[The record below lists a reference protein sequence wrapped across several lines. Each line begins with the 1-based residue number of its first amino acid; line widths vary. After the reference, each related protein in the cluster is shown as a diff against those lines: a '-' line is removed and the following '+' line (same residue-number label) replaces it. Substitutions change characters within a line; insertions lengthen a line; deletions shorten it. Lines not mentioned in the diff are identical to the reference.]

1 MRKSK
6 WSLLLTLT
14 LVLSMFLAACSGGGG
29 NNGGSSDGKS
39 GDDGKDGGNT
49 DVPQVLNILE
59 SAEIPTMDSVMG
71 TDAVA
76 FQVMAETMEGLYRLG
91 ENMEPVEGMA
101 EKHEVS
107 KDEKT
112 YTFHLR
118 DAQWSNGTPVTAD
131 DFVYAW
137 RKAVD
142 PDTGSQYNFILGDLK
157 NANAIMAGEME
168 PEELGVEAVDE
179 KTLKVELEQPVPY
192 FISLTTF
199 ATFLPQNEEFVEE
212 QGDQYALEDENLIY
226 NGPFTLTDWKHEEGW
241 VLKKNPDYWDAETV
255 KLDEINVNVVKETA
269 TGVNLYETG
278 KIDRVGLSSEFV
290 NKYKEHE
297 DYKTFEEPVMFYLK
311 MNQEREDLANVH
323 IRKAIQAAIN
333 KEDLVNVILNNGS
346 LAANYFVPK
355 GFVTHPETGED
366 FREING
372 DLIKSD
378 PEVAK
383 EHWEKGLEELGK
395 EEITLEILGGDTEVA
410 KKMDEYLKNQL
421 ETNLPG
427 LKIELKGVPFQQRLE
442 LDEAMDY
449 DLQNAGWGPDYADAM
464 TFIDMWVTDGGHN
477 KTGFSNEK
485 YDKLVKDAKTTL
497 TSDPAKRFEAMLEAE
512 KLLIEEEAVLAPLY
526 QRARAQLWKPYVKNV
541 YQNSFGPDYSYKWA
555 YIEK

>member
-29 NNGGSSDGKS
+29 NNADGEKDS
-39 GDDGKDGGNT
+39 KDGKDSGNK

-76 FQVMAETMEGLYRLG
+76 FQVMAETMEGLMRLG
-91 ENMEPVEGMA
+91 ENGEPVEGMA
-101 EKHEVS
+101 ESHEMS
-107 KDEKT
+107 EDGKT
-112 YTFHLR
+112 YTFKLR
-118 DAQWSNGTPVTAD
+118 DAQWSNGTPVTAN
-131 DFVYAW
+131 DFVYSW
-137 RKAVD
+137 RKAVN
-142 PDTGSQYNFILGDLK
+142 PDTGSQYNFILGDVK
-157 NANAIMAGEME
+157 NANAIMAGEMK

-179 KTLKVELEQPVPY
+179 KTLKVELEQAVPY
-192 FISLTTF
+192 FLSLTTF

-212 QGDQYALEDENLIY
+212 QGDQYALEDDNLIY
-226 NGPFTLTDWKHEEGW
+226 NGPFTLTEWKHEEGW

-255 KLDEINVNVVKETA
+255 KLEQINVKVVKDTA

-278 KIDRVGLSSEFV
+278 KVDRVGLSSEYV
-290 NKYKEHE
+290 NKYKEH
-297 DYKTFEEPVMFYLK
+297 DHYKTFQEPVMFYLK
-311 MNQEREDLANVH
+311 MNQEREDLANVD
-323 IRKAIQAAIN
+323 IRKAIQMAIN

-355 GFVTHPETGED
+355 GFVSHPESGED
-366 FREING
+366 FREMNG
-372 DLIKSD
+372 DLVTHDVEK
-378 PEVAK
+378 AQ
-383 EHWEKGLEELGK
+383 EHWEKGLEALGK
-395 EEITLEILGGDTEVA
+395 EEITLEILGGDSEVA
-410 KKMDEYLKNQL
+410 KKMDEYMKNQL

-442 LDEAMDY
+442 LDEKMEY
-449 DLQNAGWGPDYADAM
+449 DLQNGGWGPDYQDAM

-477 KTGFSNEK
+477 KTGFSNEE

-497 TSDPAKRFEAMLEAE
+497 TTEPAKRFEAMLEAE
-512 KLLIEEEAVLAPLY
+512 KILIEEEAVLAPLY
-526 QRARAQLWKPYVKNV
+526 QRARAQLWQPYVKNV
-541 YQNSFGPDYSYKWA
+541 YTNSFGPDYSYKWA